1 MLKIEFTPEKKT
13 DPSFNLRV
21 RAAISQ
27 YSNSNATLSVFE
39 TNIKED
45 ISKIK
50 QKGWVGM
57 SASACYIVKLSD
69 DFSKVEVIETKV
81 SGEVKGLVATITD
94 DGIKAKEFPWD

>member
-1 MLKIEFTPEKKT
+1 MLKIKFTPEKKT
-13 DPSFNLRV
+13 DLSFNLRV

-27 YSNSNATLSVFE
+27 YLNSNSSLSVFE

-50 QKGWVGM
+50 QKGWAGM
-57 SASACYIVKLSD
+57 SASVCYTVKLSED
-69 DFSKVEVIETKV
+69 YSMVEVIETKI

-94 DGIKAKEFPWD
+94 DGIRAKEFPWD